1 MVFMNQLDVLAIGN
15 LKRSEDG
22 SVLEANSTS
31 TLIKAD
37 GRLIVV
43 DTSTAK
49 MRPAIKVSFKQIG
62 VFMKDVDT
70 VILTHMHYDHT
81 GNMDLYPN
89 AKVYVHSGGEDIPSG
104 YNVVDNDME
113 IAKDVRLVHTPGHT
127 MDSMSVFV
135 HGDEMKYVIAGD
147 AIPLK
152 DNCTKMLPPAVNI
165 SEELSIKSIKTIT
178 NFADVIIPGHGQP
191 FMTGR

>member
-1 MVFMNQLDVLAIGN
+1 MVFMNQLDVLVIGN

-22 SVLEANSTS
+22 SILDANSTS

-43 DTSTAK
+43 DTSTVR

-70 VILTHMHYDHT
+70 VILTHMHHDHAENT
-81 GNMDLYPN
+81 DLYPN
-89 AKVYVHSGGEDIPSG
+89 AEVYVHSGDENIPSG
-104 YNVVDNDME
+104 YNVVDSDTE
-113 IAKDVRLVHTPGHT
+113 IADGVRLVHTPGHT
-127 MDSMSVFV
+127 LDSMSVFV
-135 HGDEMKYVIAGD
+135 HGDGMRYVIAGD

-165 SEELSIKSIKTIT
+165 SKELSIKSIKTIT

>member
-1 MVFMNQLDVLAIGN
+1 MVFMNQLDVLAIGS
-15 LKRSEDG
+15 LKRAEDG
-22 SVLEANSTS
+22 SILEANSTS

-37 GRLIVV
+37 GHLIVV

-49 MRPAIKVSFKQIG
+49 MRPAIKASFKQIG
-62 VFMKDVDT
+62 VFMKDIDM
-70 VILTHMHYDHT
+70 VILTHMHSDHT
-81 GNMDLYPN
+81 ANVDMYPN
-89 AKVYVHSGGEDIPSG
+89 AVVYVHSGSCDIPSG
-104 YNVVDNDME
+104 YNIVSDDME

-127 MDSMSVFV
+127 LDSMSVFV
-135 HGDEMKYVIAGD
+135 CDDDMKYVIAGD

-152 DNCTKMLPPAVNI
+152 DNYTKMVPPAVNV